1 MLIKSAV
8 FLTMQLVMLLS
19 DLLALV
25 CGGMFSVYLRHL
37 LHGQFQLAFYWEH
50 WPVLAF
56 FLLSYAMAG
65 LYPGILVSP
74 PEELKK
80 TTLATSAGFVLLAIG
95 VFLAK
100 GADLYSRGIFFMA
113 WMSLLIL
120 VPTFRMITRRICT
133 GRKWWGY
140 PAIIL
145 GAGESGTIVVNT
157 LKVRPRLGVRPVALL
172 DDDPRKQGT
181 TIHGVPVL
189 GGLNRAGELS
199 RTWTHPIAILAMPG
213 LKPAHTR
220 RIIELNCTRFRRIIV
235 VPDLFEC
242 SSLWVRTVDF
252 GGILGFDVVQKL
264 VDKKRQAFKR
274 LFDLCLITL
283 AIPFLVPVC
292 ALLALAIKLDS
303 RGPVFFRHKR
313 VRTRDSFFQVL
324 KFRTMIPDADQV
336 LADYLA
342 KNPELRREWEAK
354 HKLKHDP
361 RITRVGKFLRR
372 TSLDELPQIWNVI
385 TGDLSLIG
393 PRPIVEEEIKR
404 YQKAFRLYEKVR
416 PGITGLWQIS
426 GRNNTSYD
434 ERVDL
439 DTYYVRNWSL
449 WFDIYILA
457 MTPAAVIK
465 GNGAC

>member
-37 LHGQFQLAFYWEH
+37 LHGQFQLSFYWEH

-65 LYPGILVSP
+65 LYPGILISP

-80 TTLATSAGFVLLAIG
+80 TTLATSTGFVLLAIG
-95 VFLAK
+95 VFLTK
-100 GADLYSRGIFFMA
+100 GSELYSRGIFFMA

-133 GRKWWGY
+133 GQRWWGY

-172 DDDPRKQGT
+172 DDDSRKQGT

-189 GGLNRAGELS
+189 GGLSKAGELS
-199 RTWTHPIAILAMPG
+199 RAWSNPIAILAMPG

-220 RIIELNCTRFRRIIV
+220 RIIELNCSRFRRIIV

-242 SSLWVRTVDF
+242 SSLWVKTVDF

-274 LFDLCLITL
+274 IFDLCMITL
-283 AIPFLVPVC
+283 ALPVLVPVC
-292 ALLALAIKLDS
+292 IILALAIKLDS
-303 RGPVFFRHKR
+303 RGPVFFRHQR
-313 VRTRDSFFQVL
+313 VRTRETFFHVL
-324 KFRTMIPDADQV
+324 KFRTMVPDADQV

-342 KNPELRREWEAK
+342 EDPELRREWEAK

-361 RITRVGKFLRR
+361 RITRVGRFLRR
-372 TSLDELPQIWNVI
+372 SSLDELPQIWNVI

>member
-1 MLIKSAV
+1 VK
-8 FLTMQLVMLLS
+8 
-19 DLLALV
+19 
-25 CGGMFSVYLRHL
+25 
-37 LHGQFQLAFYWEH
+37 
-50 WPVLAF
+50 
-56 FLLSYAMAG
+56 
-65 LYPGILVSP
+65 
-74 PEELKK
+74 
-80 TTLATSAGFVLLAIG
+80 
-95 VFLAK
+95 
-100 GADLYSRGIFFMA
+100 
-113 WMSLLIL
+113 
-120 VPTFRMITRRICT
+120 
-133 GRKWWGY
+133 
-140 PAIIL
+140 
-145 GAGESGTIVVNT
+145 
-157 LKVRPRLGVRPVALL
+157 
-172 DDDPRKQGT
+172 
-181 TIHGVPVL
+181 
-189 GGLNRAGELS
+189 
-199 RTWTHPIAILAMPG
+199 
-213 LKPAHTR
+213 
-220 RIIELNCTRFRRIIV
+220 
-235 VPDLFEC
+235 
-242 SSLWVRTVDF
+242 TVDF

-274 LFDLCLITL
+274 IFDLCLITL
-283 AIPFLVPVC
+283 ALPVLVPVFII
-292 ALLALAIKLDS
+292 LALAIKLDS
-303 RGPVFFRHKR
+303 RGPIFFRHKR

-336 LADYLA
+336 LADYLT

>member
-1 MLIKSAV
+1 MLINSAV

-37 LHGQFQLAFYWEH
+37 LNGQFQISFYWEH
-50 WPVLAF
+50 WPVLVF

-95 VFLAK
+95 VLLAK
-100 GADLYSRGIFFMA
+100 GDDLYSRGIFFMA

-172 DDDPRKQGT
+172 DDDSRKQGT

-189 GGLNRAGELS
+189 GGLNKAGELS
-199 RTWTHPIAILAMPG
+199 RAWSNPIAILAMPG

-220 RIIELNCTRFRRIIV
+220 RIIELNCSRFRRIIV

-242 SSLWVRTVDF
+242 SSLWVKTVDF

-274 LFDLCLITL
+274 IFDLCLITL
-283 AIPFLVPVC
+283 ALPVLVPVFII
-292 ALLALAIKLDS
+292 LALAIKLDS
-303 RGPVFFRHKR
+303 RGPIFFRHKR

-336 LADYLA
+336 LADYLT

-361 RITRVGKFLRR
+361 RITRVGRFLRR
-372 TSLDELPQIWNVI
+372 SSLDELPQVWNVI

-426 GRNNTSYD
+426 GRNNTTYD

-439 DTYYVRNWSL
+439 DTYYVRNWSI

>member
-1 MLIKSAV
+1 MLIKSAI

-37 LHGQFQLAFYWEH
+37 LQGEFQLTFYWEH

-65 LYPGILVSP
+65 LYPGILISP

-120 VPTFRMITRRICT
+120 VPTFRMITRRSCT

-172 DDDPRKQGT
+172 DDDSRKQGT

-189 GGLNRAGELS
+189 GGLNKARELS

-220 RIIELNCTRFRRIIV
+220 RIIELNCSRFRRIIV

-242 SSLWVRTVDF
+242 SSLWVKTVDF

-274 LFDLCLITL
+274 IFDLCLITL
-283 AIPFLVPVC
+283 ALPVLVPVFII
-292 ALLALAIKLDS
+292 LALAIKLDS

-313 VRTRDSFFQVL
+313 VRNRDSFFHVL
-324 KFRTMIPDADQV
+324 KFRTMVPDADQV
-336 LADYLA
+336 LGEYLA
-342 KNPELRREWEAK
+342 KSPELRREWEAK
-354 HKLKHDP
+354 HKLQHDP
-361 RITRVGKFLRR
+361 RITRVGRFLRK

-404 YQKAFRLYEKVR
+404 YKKAFRLYEKVR

-426 GRNNTSYD
+426 GRNNTTYD
-434 ERVDL
+434 QRVDL
-439 DTYYVRNWSL
+439 DTYYVRNWSI

>member
-1 MLIKSAV
+1 MLIKSAI

-65 LYPGILVSP
+65 LYPGILISP

>member
-1 MLIKSAV
+1 
-8 FLTMQLVMLLS
+8 
-19 DLLALV
+19 
-25 CGGMFSVYLRHL
+25 
-37 LHGQFQLAFYWEH
+37 
-50 WPVLAF
+50 
-56 FLLSYAMAG
+56 
-65 LYPGILVSP
+65 
-74 PEELKK
+74 
-80 TTLATSAGFVLLAIG
+80 
-95 VFLAK
+95 
-100 GADLYSRGIFFMA
+100 MA

-133 GRKWWGY
+133 GQRWWGY

-172 DDDPRKQGT
+172 DDDSRKQGT

-189 GGLNRAGELS
+189 GGLNKARELS
-199 RTWTHPIAILAMPG
+199 RAWSNPIAILAMPG

-220 RIIELNCTRFRRIIV
+220 RIIELNCSRFRRIIV

-242 SSLWVRTVDF
+242 SSLWVKTVDF

-274 LFDLCLITL
+274 IFDLCLITL
-283 AIPFLVPVC
+283 ALPVLVPVFII
-292 ALLALAIKLDS
+292 LALAIKLDS

-426 GRNNTSYD
+426 GRNNTTYD

-439 DTYYVRNWSL
+439 DTYYVRNWSI

>member
-37 LHGQFQLAFYWEH
+37 LHGQFQLSFYWEH

-65 LYPGILVSP
+65 LYPGILISP

-80 TTLATSAGFVLLAIG
+80 TTLATSTGFVLLAIG
-95 VFLAK
+95 VFLTK
-100 GADLYSRGIFFMA
+100 GSELYSRGIFFMA

-133 GRKWWGY
+133 GQRWWGY

-172 DDDPRKQGT
+172 DDDSRKQGT

-189 GGLNRAGELS
+189 GGLSKAGELS
-199 RTWTHPIAILAMPG
+199 RAWSNPIAILAMPG

-220 RIIELNCTRFRRIIV
+220 RIIELNCSRFRRIIV

-242 SSLWVRTVDF
+242 SSLWVKTVDF
-252 GGILGFDVVQKL
+252 GGILGFDVIQKL
-264 VDKKRQAFKR
+264 ADRKRQAFKR
-274 LFDLCLITL
+274 VFDLLLISL
-283 AIPFLVPVC
+283 ALPLLIPLF
-292 ALLALAIKLDS
+292 AILALAIKLDS
-303 RGPVFFRHKR
+303 KGAVFFRHKR
-313 VRTRDSFFQVL
+313 IGMNGKEIFVW
-324 KFRTMIPDADQV
+324 KFRTMVQNADAI
-336 LADYLA
+336 LASYLER
-342 KNPELRREWEAK
+342 NPELRVEWEET
-354 HKLKHDP
+354 HKLQNDP
-361 RITRVGKFLRR
+361 RVTRLGKILRK
-372 TSLDELPQIWNVI
+372 TSLDEFPQLFNVI
-385 TGDLSLIG
+385 KGDLSLVG
-393 PRPIVEEEIKR
+393 PRPIVYNEVEKYED
-404 YQKAFRLYEKVR
+404 AFNLYKKVR

-426 GRNNTSYD
+426 GRSTTSYD

-439 DTYYVRNWSL
+439 DTYYIRNWSI

-457 MTPAAVIK
+457 MTPQAVFS
-465 GNGAC
+465 GHGAC